1 MNVKKNDAAVLPE
14 NHVYITPTKQVK
26 NMGDMQHWE
35 KSEAYHEYLGFIC
48 ALNEAIKCKSN
59 SAGSADASEEIN
71 KICSLLNSLDTW
83 IDEIPPIQQPQ
94 RFGNQ
99 AFKQWYAKVK
109 DGAAELFHSIFPENL
124 HKSIPEVSLYLIEGF
139 GNATRIDYGTG
150 HELSFLM
157 FLCALFKIG
166 YLNTRDGPA
175 VACKVFVRYLEIV
188 RKLQTTYN
196 MEPAGSHGVW
206 SLDDYQFVPFIWGSS
221 QFIGNGHFEPTCFL
235 KDNIVR
241 KHSSEYMFLSCIEY
255 INRVKTGPFA
265 EHSNQLWS
273 ISGVSTWTKINA
285 GLIKMYKAEVLAKF
299 PLVQHI
305 YFGSIFTL
313 NLFKPPAVVRPRTSF
328 QVPQMPPTCQSAM
341 SAADKTSLDSI
352 TQISSVD
359 TSQDLTSSRE
369 LSNIDSVNMSVSE
382 NTDKITLD
390 NATSST
396 SNSSRRRSSVGF
408 ATNSADEI
416 KVDEIKLVELKK
428 DDLK

>member
-1 MNVKKNDAAVLPE
+1 
-14 NHVYITPTKQVK
+14 
-26 NMGDMQHWE
+26 MGDMQHWE
-35 KSEAYHEYLGFIC
+35 KSEAYHEYLGFVC
-48 ALNEAIKCKSN
+48 ALNEAIKCKTN
-59 SAGSADASEEIN
+59 SAGSANASEEIN

-99 AFKQWYAKVK
+99 AFKQWFAKVK
-109 DGAAELFHSIFPENL
+109 DGAAELLHSIFPENL
-124 HKSIPEVSLYLIEGF
+124 HKTIPEVSVYLIEGF

-166 YLNTRDGPA
+166 YLKTGDGPA
-175 VACKVFVRYLEIV
+175 VAGKVFVRYLEVV

-235 KDNIVR
+235 KDNIVS

-273 ISGVSTWTKINA
+273 ISGVSTWTKINT
-285 GLIKMYKAEVLAKF
+285 GLIKMYKAEVLGKF

-328 QVPQMPPTCQSAM
+328 QAPQMPPTCQSTISM
-341 SAADKTSLDSI
+341 SAKTSLDSVS
-352 TQISSVD
+352 QSSSSDISQVI
-359 TSQDLTSSRE
+359 TSSRD
-369 LSNIDSVNMSVSE
+369 LSNTGSVRSPVSE
-382 NTDKITLD
+382 NITLASFAD
-390 NATSST
+390 STGNGTSDSD
-396 SNSSRRRSSVGF
+396 RRRSSVGF

-416 KVDEIKLVELKK
+416 KVDEIQRN
-428 DDLK
+428 DST